1 MYQWLIT
8 LWKAWLFDKFFL
20 RYKIIQVIWFIHVFF
35 KNKNP
40 NRFNLNFLTRMS
52 RIIMFY
58 KINAASWK
66 ITTWHVISRVQ
77 HDRNHTEFGS
87 SHSKRIFRQLF
98 QTNCWTAWPSVTF
111 QAVNNITNIAVSPAV
126 SRSEV
131 SQAAS
136 DKGYQPVCNPPPPTT
151 WLQSANLSALNH
163 DEDSKNYKARQCET
177 HFHLIKL

>member
-1 MYQWLIT
+1 MQL
-8 LWKAWLFDKFFL
+8 
-20 RYKIIQVIWFIHVFF
+20 
-35 KNKNP
+35 P
-40 NRFNLNFLTRMS
+40 E
-52 RIIMFY
+52 
-58 KINAASWK
+58 K

-136 DKGYQPVCNPPPPTT
+136 DKGYQPVCNPPPPPPPPDY
-151 WLQSANLSALNH
+151 NLRISQL
-163 DEDSKNYKARQCET
+163 
-177 HFHLIKL
+177 